1 MIGAV
6 QPLNNRGSHSI
17 LNYSLL
23 VQLSVVFPWHLMA
36 SSRKIITSSDF
47 IELNLL
53 ISVMKINHNMFIN
66 IHSLASRVQ
75 LQDLG
80 N

>member
-1 MIGAV
+1 MIGV
-6 QPLNNRGSHSI
+6 TNNRGSHSI
-17 LNYSLL
+17 LNYSSL

-36 SSRKIITSSDF
+36 SSREIITSSDF

-53 ISVMKINHNMFIN
+53 ISVMEINHNMFIN
-66 IHSLASRVQ
+66 IHSLASQ